1 MRSTENENTSSDVL
15 QKEIQNQSQ
24 KEAEMILSQA
34 DKEAKRILDAARS
47 EAERI
52 RGDIIGKA
60 ENQAANIRKKI
71 LSGVHLEV
79 KRQTLRVREELLTKI
94 FKGVEERLHAFRKAE
109 GYTDYLQKLVIEG
122 ILALDTDTI
131 QILSGDVEK
140 KLLGHKGVI
149 TKIENNVRERIGRK
163 IKLNLSKRVL
173 PEGGV
178 VLVSSDERMLFDN
191 RFPARMKRMK
201 NEMRLEAVK
210 RVME

>member
-1 MRSTENENTSSDVL
+1 MCSTENENTSSDVL

-24 KEAEMILSQA
+24 REAEMILSQA
-34 DKEAKRILDAARS
+34 DKEAKQILDAARS

-60 ENQAANIRKKI
+60 ENQAATIRKKI

-79 KRQTLRVREELLTKI
+79 KRQTLRVREELLAKI
-94 FKGVEERLHAFRKAE
+94 FNGVEERLHAFRKTE

-140 KLLGHKGVI
+140 KLLSHEGVI